1 MSYKSSCK
9 KSFKVFKEIFVKF
22 FTFIGKGFATG
33 KWEGKIEIK
42 F

>member
-9 KSFKVFKEIFVKF
+9 KSWNMFKGAIVKLIVFL
-22 FTFIGKGFATG
+22 GKGITTG